1 MEEAILS
8 WFNTVYLPLVTSVR
22 KKHILHNFPKRTLA
36 DMYVWIVRY
45 WDELKQKFGDEVP
58 IETAVVDFDK
68 KYKIPLYKRFINN
81 IKRIILRREIDNSN
95 SEIQL

>member
-1 MEEAILS
+1 
-8 WFNTVYLPLVTSVR
+8 
-22 KKHILHNFPKRTLA
+22 
-36 DMYVWIVRY
+36 MYVWIVRY
-45 WDELKQKFGDEVP
+45 WDDLKQKFGDEVP

-95 SEIQL
+95 NELA